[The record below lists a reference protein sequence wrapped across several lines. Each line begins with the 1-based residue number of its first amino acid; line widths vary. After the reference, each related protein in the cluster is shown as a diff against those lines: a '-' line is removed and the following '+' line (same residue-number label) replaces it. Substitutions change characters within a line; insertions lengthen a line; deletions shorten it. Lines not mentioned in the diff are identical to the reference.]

1 MKKSGCWIFIGFFG
15 ALLFGGC
22 AEEEGWEEGIYQ
34 EGAQVLGPSGKADD
48 FDADVPAYAPL
59 PGNADLDMPFQV
71 VFAPLEPVV
80 TLELWWIDRVRQAR
94 RWDPNEYEEGSN
106 PYRIRYAVYTLRNQ
120 KIMEALADAQDDGV
134 DVQILIESDQLGK
147 ERDWMTVDEYLSGR
161 GFEVVLDHHDLDE
174 NSRRSADLIGIKHYG
189 LTHLKTRIF
198 QIPAETAVLSG
209 SFNAGSHAPLND
221 ENFHIIRDPALVSRY
236 VSLFDHLVRGERPV
250 NVWDEAAAVN
260 VLFTRPTEGPRPGE
274 KFLQWLREED
284 EQILL
289 MAYSLRDITARGS
302 DQSLVEILS
311 GKAAGGVPVYVISDR
326 KQSDGGDY
334 DDTEDRLRAAGIPF
348 YEVRN
353 DVTVYT
359 AMHHKVAVLG
369 LTRIRVVTDSANWT
383 KSGLGTDRN
392 IARNQ
397 ESLLFIDTQRLD
409 DGRTGRRYLAEW
421 LKVLSRYAHQS
432 REIDGEGSFEFVR
445 DALLARPEW
454 PRQPV
459 VFRAFDVVTG
469 GDEEVHVVGDH
480 PELDEWGDRGAGA
493 VLETTPEA
501 YPEWW
506 SAEPSRLPLG
516 LLFEWK
522 LATFDQAGELL
533 RFEAEPKRISVAF
546 PPGLLPNDDLELT
559 GTWR

>member
-1 MKKSGCWIFIGFFG
+1 MKKSAGWIIIGFF
-15 ALLFGGC
+15 AVLLFCGC
-22 AEEEGWEEGIYQ
+22 GDGAGWDEGVYE

-48 FDADVPAYAPL
+48 FGADVPAYAPL
-59 PGNADLDMPFQV
+59 PEGIDLDKPFQV

-80 TLELWWIDRVRQAR
+80 TLELWWIDWVRQAR
-94 RWDPNEYEEGSN
+94 RWDPGEYQEGAN

-120 KIMEALADAQDDGV
+120 KIMEALADAEDEGV

-147 ERDWMTVDEYLSGR
+147 ERDWMTVDEYLAGR

-174 NSRRSADLIGIKHYG
+174 DSRTSADLIGIKHYG
-189 LTHLKTRIF
+189 LTHVKTRIF
-198 QIPAETAVLSG
+198 QIPVETVVLSG

-236 VSLFDHLVRGERPV
+236 ASMYEHLVRGERPV
-250 NVWDEAAAVN
+250 NKWDDDAAVN
-260 VLFTRPTEGPRPGE
+260 VLFTRPTSGQRPGE
-274 KFLQWLREED
+274 VFLRWLQEEN

-289 MAYSLRDITARGS
+289 MAYSMRDITARGS
-302 DQSLVEILS
+302 DKSLVQILS
-311 GKAAGGVPVYVISDR
+311 EKHAAGVPVYVISDR

-334 DDTEDRLRAAGIPF
+334 DDTEDRLRAAGVPF
-348 YEVRN
+348 YEARN

-383 KSGLGTDRN
+383 RSGLGTDRN

-397 ESLLFIDTQRLD
+397 ESMLFIDSNELD
-409 DGRTGRRYLAEW
+409 EGRTGRRYLAEW

-432 REIDGEGSFEFVR
+432 QEIDGEGSFEFVR
-445 DALLARPEW
+445 DCLLAQAEW
-454 PRQPV
+454 PRQSV
-459 VFRAFDVVTG
+459 LFRAFDAQTEDG
-469 GDEEVHVVGDH
+469 EQVHVVGDH
-480 PELDEWGDRGAGA
+480 PDLDEWGDRGSGVA
-493 VLETTPEA
+493 LETTSED

-506 SAEPSRLPLG
+506 SAAPVYLPVAVP
-516 LLFEWK
+516 FEWK
-522 LATFDQAGELL
+522 LATFDPAGELL
-533 RFEAEPKRISVAF
+533 RFEAEPRRISVAY
-546 PPGLLPNDDLELT
+546 PPGLLPGDGLELN